1 MFFTVERVSMTLPHA
16 HVIVDSS
23 YFGCMPLFIVLSSRA
38 GHACQKTG
46 LMTADGFLQ
55 QSGIAQRRIH

>member
-16 HVIVDSS
+16 HVIVVGS
-23 YFGCMPLFIVLSSRA
+23 YLGCMPLFIVLSSRA

-46 LMTADGFLQ
+46 LMTANGFLLL
-55 QSGIAQRRIH
+55 SGIA